1 MQLYPS
7 ATVCAIIQDKAT
19 GKVLSVSRKN
29 DHNDM
34 NLPGGKVDVGETLK
48 EALVRELLEETGYSI
63 KNISEDMYVDID
75 NFFIVSCFK
84 AEIDCDKK
92 RLDIS
97 KDEGIFDWISIDKLL
112 NGSYNNYNKKALK
125 YFKIN

>member
-1 MQLYPS
+1 MQLYPNI
-7 ATVCAIIQDKAT
+7 AVCAIIQDKAT

-34 NLPGGKVDVGETLK
+34 NLPGGKVDSGETLQ
-48 EALVRELLEETGYSI
+48 EALIREILEETGYSI
-63 KNISEDMYVDID
+63 KNISEDKYVDID
-75 NFFIVSCFK
+75 NFFIVSCFT

-112 NGSYNNYNKKALK
+112 TGSYNKYNKKALK

>member
-1 MQLYPS
+1 MQLETN
-7 ATVCAIIQDKAT
+7 AAVCAIIQDKAT
-19 GKVLSVSRKN
+19 GKILSVSRKN
-29 DHNDM
+29 NHTDM
-34 NLPGGKVDVGETLK
+34 NLPGGKVDFGETLK

-63 KNISEDMYVDID
+63 KNISEDMYVDMD
-75 NFFIVSCFK
+75 NSFIVSCFK

-112 NGSYNNYNKKALK
+112 NGSYNNYNKK
-125 YFKIN
+125 